1 MKLFQYVLA
10 ATCSLLLLSTTA
22 NANEQH
28 QINPGKV
35 VGFVVGDW
43 NKDGGMDRAIL
54 VSPDD
59 IDDDVGLFIYFQDDE
74 QGSRLATF
82 KPNLVWSGSLWGSTP
97 SLKVTSAGSL
107 QVISQN
113 QAIGRNRWIQT
124 LTIAYRNDEF
134 LVAGYTYNAYDT
146 LDPNAGISCDVNLLT
161 GSGIKDKKRFK
172 TQKRQIKLADWSD
185 QKAPEQCQES

>member
-1 MKLFQYVLA
+1 MNVFQCLISAICASFLFS
-10 ATCSLLLLSTTA
+10 TPTTA
-22 NANEQH
+22 SDQH
-28 QINPGKV
+28 TIDPGKV
-35 VGFVVGDW
+35 LGFVIGDW
-43 NKDGGMDRAIL
+43 NKDGGMDRAVL

-59 IDDDVGLFIYFQDDE
+59 MDDDVGLYIYFQDDE
-74 QGSRLATF
+74 LGSRLAIY

-107 QVISQN
+107 QVVSQN

-124 LTIAYRNDEF
+124 LTIAYRNNEF

-161 GSGIKDKKRFK
+161 GGGIKNKKRFK
-172 TQKRQIKLADWSD
+172 SQKRLIKLADWSE
-185 QKAPEQCQES
+185 QMAPEQCQE